1 MSVNPQMALKDV
13 RNHLSEVVDQ
23 VERQHDRVVITKHGR
38 PAAIVMS
45 IDDVESLEET
55 LDVMSSPRLV
65 SQIRDSLAG
74 LANDDAEVLS
84 KDEVLDLLRS

>member
-1 MSVNPQMALKDV
+1 
-13 RNHLSEVVDQ
+13 
-23 VERQHDRVVITKHGR
+23 
-38 PAAIVMS
+38 MS